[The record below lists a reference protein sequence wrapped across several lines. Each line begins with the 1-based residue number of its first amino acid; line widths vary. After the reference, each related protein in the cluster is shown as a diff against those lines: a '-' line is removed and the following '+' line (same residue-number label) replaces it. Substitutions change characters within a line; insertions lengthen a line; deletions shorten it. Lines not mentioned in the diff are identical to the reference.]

1 MTLFYCFHS
10 APCVLSS
17 RESPSVLSCAP
28 FVMFPVL
35 SNFFSEGFVV
45 GSLVFPRAVLRYL
58 TYAWLTLHT
67 SFRLGEETPVY
78 NFEEH
83 PGARV
88 PSEICSPCNLRVSPF
103 FKVVTFPPLFLTC
116 STVTL
121 KGSCLSLLVNAY
133 TVFFSLPSK
142 DPLNKNNTIWIQSIL
157 SFFVDFIARVL
168 SHISFIIVNRG
179 KWVLNLAKLFEVYF
193 CVS

>member
-1 MTLFYCFHS
+1 MVFKRIR
-10 APCVLSS
+10 SS
-17 RESPSVLSCAP
+17 TSGRRLPYTISRST
-28 FVMFPVL
+28 
-35 SNFFSEGFVV
+35 
-45 GSLVFPRAVLRYL
+45 PR
-58 TYAWLTLHT
+58 
-67 SFRLGEETPVY
+67 
-78 NFEEH
+78 
-83 PGARV
+83 ARV
-88 PSEICSPCNLRVSPF
+88 PSKICSLCNPRVSPF

-133 TVFFSLPSK
+133 TVLFSLPSE